1 MIRDAEFL
9 QSPVFDKFGE
19 VSDNPVL
26 RELRH
31 YYREADI
38 SVLIRT
44 STVTSL

>member
-1 MIRDAEFL
+1 LIEG
-9 QSPVFDKFGE
+9 GE
-19 VSDNPVL
+19 GSHNVVVAQDPVL

-44 STVTSL
+44 STLTSL